1 MSAIK
6 YNIGDKVLIKDID
19 WYNKNKNK
27 LGEVL
32 VEYKLFSHGVYT
44 REHARFTKN
53 MSKYCGQILTISEYS
68 SMGYKMQEC
77 IDSGEDFDI
86 WTDEMIERLV
96 KEESIIDLTVK
107 GEEVKERIEIT
118 IPEGYEYVIE
128 SDKIIFTKKKKE
140 YPKTFLGCC
149 EVLGIDTQ
157 FCMKYL
163 PHGTFSYRDTL
174 IYNLQEL
181 LICRDAYWKIA
192 GDEIGLGKPWEPDWK
207 EERYIIYLNQ
217 DHIIG
222 GYREAGCAEHHIFEF
237 PTREMRDAF
246 KENFDSDMEF
256 CKEFL

>member
-27 LGEVL
+27 LGDVL

-44 REHARFTKN
+44 REHAFFTKN
-53 MSKYCGQILTISEYS
+53 MAKYCGQILTISEYS

-149 EVLGIDTQ
+149 DVLGIEDLISRGVKGYKAEL
-157 FCMKYL
+157 F
-163 PHGTFSYRDTL
+163 DTL
-174 IYNLQEL
+174 QKLY
-181 LICRDAYWKIA
+181 ICRDAYWKIA
-192 GDEIGLGKPWEPDWK
+192 GEEMGLGKPWEPTKD
-207 EERYIIYLNQ
+207 EMVYSIYRHSNK
-217 DHIIG
+217 IG
-222 GYREAGCAEHHIFEF
+222 TEMFLGKSVTFEF
-237 PTREMRDAF
+237 PTPEMRDAF
-246 KENFDSDMEF
+246 KKNFDPDIEI